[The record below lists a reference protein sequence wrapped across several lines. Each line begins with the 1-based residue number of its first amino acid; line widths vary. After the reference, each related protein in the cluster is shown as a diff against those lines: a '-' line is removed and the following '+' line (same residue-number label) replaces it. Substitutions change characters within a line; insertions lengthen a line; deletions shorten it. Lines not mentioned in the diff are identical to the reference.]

1 MTPKPLTLNVLKF
14 QHVNDK
20 ITVSIT
26 KKPIPKA
33 IKFSATDIIQL
44 KNEYSLSDD
53 WTAVYAITDKTD
65 SQDTMT
71 VTKASSPEF
80 CNEGES
86 CWSISFLKKY
96 YTYQLSTYFKSL
108 GLPCRTNFVSDT
120 EVWVKAHSPYPNCS
134 GYRAYTIRV
143 QFNFEEKSFELVVIV
158 GELHSVYSKAVSDAV
173 FSEIN
178 HDKFGWIIYGTD
190 ILQHQ
195 YLSDNAR
202 RNLNQVFPCLYPQ
215 LRSHLKFASLAPDK
229 SNRYLK
235 HFAEMEQFK
244 IQYLRTE
251 ALAKLM
257 IIDLNWKVATP
268 HFFDTSA
275 LKSLEFGDGKHSQP
289 KYGMPLLGPK
299 ELLEDEVVF
308 LFIGHESDMPLAV
321 SIDDYFKG
329 NHPAEFK
336 GISEYLKLRYQ
347 TEKKLSIWFTNKE
360 NPIPEI
366 EAALKNRKEQKIMVQ
381 SKRYVAVYL
390 SPHSKTSSSEAQR
403 KIYYVL
409 KELLLTHGIVSQTID
424 VVKAWGYQR
433 ELMPVEEELD
443 NKKIGDKQ
451 PLKKALVKKGFHY
464 SLANIAVA
472 IYAKLGATPW
482 CFEAQESQELVIG
495 ISAYTSRELGKKYIG
510 SAFSFTNEGRFGG
523 FECFSQH
530 QISELAGSIKLA
542 VSDFYKANM
551 SINRLVIHFYK
562 KLSYTDLK
570 PIQHALTDLKLKIP
584 VIVVSI
590 NKGFSDDLVG
600 FDLSVDHKMPISGNY
615 LPINNYQY
623 LLYNNQ
629 LTKATSEKIDER
641 EGYPFP
647 LKISLQK
654 FMPNEK
660 QSTAMSEE
668 EKIAIFEQVCRFS
681 LLYWKS
687 VSRQWL
693 PVTLRYPE
701 MLAQIAP
708 HFKYKDWGELGS
720 DNLWFL

>member
-1 MTPKPLTLNVLKF
+1 MTLNVLKF

-26 KKPIPKA
+26 QKPMPNA
-33 IKFSATDIIQL
+33 IKFSATDTIQL
-44 KNEYSLSDD
+44 KKEFRLPDK
-53 WTAVYAITDKTD
+53 WTAVYAITETTD
-65 SQDTMT
+65 TLETMT
-71 VTKASSPEF
+71 VTKATSPEF
-80 CNEGES
+80 CNEGENY
-86 CWSISFLKKY
+86 WSISFLKKY
-96 YTYQLSTYFKSL
+96 YTHQLIAYFKSL

-120 EVWVKAHSPYPNCS
+120 EVWVKAHSPYPNCI
-134 GYRAYTIRV
+134 GYRSYTVRV

-158 GELHSVYSKAVSDAV
+158 GELHSVFNKALSDAI
-173 FSEIN
+173 FSETN
-178 HDKFGWIIYGTD
+178 HDKFGWVMYGTD
-190 ILQHQ
+190 ILQQ
-195 YLSDNAR
+195 RYLSDQAR
-202 RNLNQVFPCLYPQ
+202 RNLHQVFPCLYPQ
-215 LRSHLKFASLAPDK
+215 LRSHLKFAYLAPDK

-235 HFAEMEQFK
+235 HFDEMEQFK
-244 IQYLRTE
+244 NQYLRSE

-257 IIDLNWKVATP
+257 TIDLNWKVTTP
-268 HFFDTSA
+268 HFFDTNA
-275 LKSLEFGDGKHSQP
+275 LKFLEFGKGKHNQP
-289 KYGMPLLGPK
+289 KYGMPSLGPK
-299 ELLEDEVVF
+299 ELLHDEVVF
-308 LFIGHESDMPLAV
+308 LFIGHESDKPLAV
-321 SIDDYFKG
+321 TIDDYFKG
-329 NHPAEFK
+329 NHPGEFK
-336 GISEYLKLRYQ
+336 GIWEYLKLRYQ
-347 TEKKLSIWFTNKE
+347 TEQHLSIWFTNKE
-360 NPIPEI
+360 SPIPEI

-390 SPHSKTSSSEAQR
+390 SPHSKTTSTEAQR
-403 KIYYVL
+403 KIYYML

-424 VVKAWGYQR
+424 VDKAWGSQR
-433 ELMPVEEELD
+433 ELMPVAEELD
-443 NKKIGDKQ
+443 NKNIGE
-451 PLKKALVKKGFHY
+451 KKPIKMALVKKGFHY

-482 CFEAQESQELVIG
+482 CFEAQETKELVIG

-530 QISELAGSIKLA
+530 QITELAGSIKLA
-542 VSDFYKANM
+542 VSNFYKDNL
-551 SINRLVIHFYK
+551 SISRLVIHFYK
-562 KLSYTDLK
+562 KLSYADLK
-570 PIQHALTDLKLKIP
+570 PIQKALTELKLNIP

-629 LTKATSEKIDER
+629 LTNSTSQKIDER

-647 LKISLQK
+647 LKISLQE
-654 FMPNEK
+654 FMPDEK
-660 QSTAMSEE
+660 QSTSMSEE